1 MTSQPDSPVTGGI
14 GMREDSM
21 EAEQG
26 LPSDYLT
33 ADGSAAGGTS
43 EATHFEAAQDPDL
56 IIVAEVVIDEDADTG
71 AGARNDLAGESLAT
85 AGLAGENVA
94 EGDLAD
100 SPQRDASLT
109 DGRTGDANG
118 RPADLGQQWHD
129 IKAMFVDDPRGS
141 VELAAAAADAAVSAL
156 VETLHQR
163 QSTLARTGNASV
175 DPGGTEQLREALR
188 SYRIFCQSLTD
199 AGQRLAQ
206 PAATAK

>member
-14 GMREDSM
+14 GTHEDSM

-33 ADGSAAGGTS
+33 ADASAAGGTS

-56 IIVAEVVIDEDADTG
+56 IIVAEEVIDEDADIS
-71 AGARNDLAGESLAT
+71 RNDLAGESLAT
-85 AGLAGENVA
+85 PGLAGEDVA
-94 EGDLAD
+94 EGDLTD
-100 SPQRDASLT
+100 SPQADAHLT

-118 RPADLGQQWHD
+118 SPADLGQQWHD
-129 IKAMFVDDPRGS
+129 IQAMFVDDPRGS

-156 VETLHQR
+156 VETLHHR
-163 QSTLARTGNASV
+163 QSTLARTGHASA

-188 SYRIFCQSLTD
+188 SYRIFCQNLTD
-199 AGQRLAQ
+199 VGQRLAQ
-206 PAATAK
+206 PAAMTE